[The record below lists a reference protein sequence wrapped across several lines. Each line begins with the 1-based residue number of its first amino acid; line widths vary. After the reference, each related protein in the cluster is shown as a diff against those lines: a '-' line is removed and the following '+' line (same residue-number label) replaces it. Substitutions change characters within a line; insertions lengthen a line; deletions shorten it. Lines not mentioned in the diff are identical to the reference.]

1 MDVAASY
8 VLSGVELVEFFDWFA
23 VEFAWKVA
31 VVLGQRLAGLESG
44 VLFGLESGVRLRLV
58 VVLVVVDFLLG
69 QLGGG
74 ERLLLTSPERLLGEE
89 TELSAIHRPLSHSSV
104 SHNGA
109 PVCL

>member
-23 VEFAWKVA
+23 VEFAWKVT
-31 VVLGQRLAGLESG
+31 VVLGQRLA
-44 VLFGLESGVRLRLV
+44 GLESGVRLRLV

-89 TELSAIHRPLSHSSV
+89 TELSAVHRPLSHSSV
-104 SHNGA
+104 THNGA
-109 PVCL
+109 PVCS